1 MPSLAAFTE
10 DRHPPHHHHIHTHKP
25 TLHLEKHAHTMDR
38 WHPSPFPAPRGADLD
53 GIVPQDTLNSWRN
66 NGTSV
71 PTEKQIC
78 VWREQRCFPTWG
90 FHLVVCCLLM
100 ICALCHAAG
109 NKGQRQSAV
118 KVFIHCLPRRAP
130 LNSQPLIA
138 ACVGLRRFPT
148 SLRMMKTLSLNGN
161 FFPSFPR

>member
-1 MPSLAAFTE
+1 
-10 DRHPPHHHHIHTHKP
+10 
-25 TLHLEKHAHTMDR
+25 MDR

-53 GIVPQDTLNSWRN
+53 GIVPQDTLHSWRN

-78 VWREQRCFPTWG
+78 VWREHRCFPTWG

-100 ICALCHAAG
+100 ICALCHAVG

-138 ACVGLRRFPT
+138 ACVGFAAVSHILKDDENVESEWEFFPIFSTLRKT
-148 SLRMMKTLSLNGN
+148 TASLAPQLEKKNTGLSLEGSK
-161 FFPSFPR
+161 PSKG